1 MLTTIISRYIAKR
14 LLLTIFTIFMGVFML
29 VLLVD
34 FVELLRRAGSK
45 TDYDTF
51 ELFQVSIFRVPELM
65 ERILPFATLFG
76 SMIAFLNLSRK
87 LELVIIRASGMSAW
101 QFLTPALLVAVGLG
115 ILSFTTYN
123 PGSALL
129 KNRSQELEAKI
140 FGVNFSNASQTNS
153 QDWVRQNG
161 KDGGSILR
169 AHTSFDQGRKI
180 GGVTVFSYNDDGD
193 FLERVDAKYGELHSG
208 YWLLTDAM
216 ISSSDAAPRRY
227 DTYIISTHMTPEEA
241 NEAIAKPEA
250 VQFWDLPAIIGQ
262 AALSGLPAHK
272 YRLRYQM
279 LMAQPLLLAAMTLI
293 AATVTLRFFRFGSVG
308 KLILGGVTAGFVLY
322 VVIEIAKDLGST
334 GLVNPILAAWLP
346 AIVAS
351 AMGFTVLLYQED
363 G

>member
-1 MLTTIISRYIAKR
+1 MFTTIISRYIAKR
-14 LLLTIFTIFMGVFML
+14 LLGTILTIFMGIFLL

-45 TDYDTF
+45 NEYETF
-51 ELFQVSIFRVPELM
+51 ELFLISIFRVPELM

-76 SMIAFLNLSRK
+76 AIFAFLNLSRK

-101 QFLTPALLVAVGLG
+101 QFLTPAILVALGLG
-115 ILSFTTYN
+115 IFSFVIYN

-140 FGVNFSNASQTNS
+140 FGVNFASAGQTSS

-161 KDGGSILR
+161 KDGDSILR

-180 GGVTVFSYNDDGD
+180 GGITVFSYHENGD
-193 FLERVDAKYGELHSG
+193 FLERVDAKFGELHNG
-208 YWLLTDAM
+208 YWLLSDAM
-216 ISSSDAAPRRY
+216 VTSSDAAPRRY
-227 DTYIISTHMTPEEA
+227 DTYIISTHMTPQEA

-250 VQFWDLPAIIGQ
+250 VQFWDLPTIIGQ
-262 AALSGLPAHK
+262 AEISGLPAHK

-293 AATVTLRFFRFGSVG
+293 AATVALRFFRFGSVG
-308 KLILGGVTAGFVLY
+308 KLILGGVLAGFMLY
-322 VVIEIAKDLGST
+322 VVIEIAKDLGNT

-351 AMGFTVLLYQED
+351 AMGFTILLYQED